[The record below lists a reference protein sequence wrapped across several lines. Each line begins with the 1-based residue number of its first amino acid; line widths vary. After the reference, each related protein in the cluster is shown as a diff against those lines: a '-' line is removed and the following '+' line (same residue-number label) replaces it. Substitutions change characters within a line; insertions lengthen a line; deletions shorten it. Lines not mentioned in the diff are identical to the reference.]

1 MQLVSTNS
9 LTVSKVSDFD
19 PIRFPL
25 FSKTNYALLMTEI
38 VALKKHYFSKLD
50 ELKLLLIVIPTIPAL
65 SR

>member
-25 FSKTNYALLMTEI
+25 FSKTNALLMTEI